1 MHAIETLI
9 QPIILSMVT
18 DNDAQRILDA
28 VRNHASSG
36 LKLRQFAMEQLDTLD
51 DYNWSGIYAL
61 DGDLLRLGAYV
72 GAATDHTE
80 IPVGR
85 GVCGTAV
92 AENANQVIEDVR
104 ELENYLACS
113 LQTRSE
119 IVVLIRDE
127 QGTILGQIDIDGHR
141 VGAFDGSDEA
151 MLEAMAKELAAR
163 W

>member
-1 MHAIETLI
+1 MNGIRD
-9 QPIILSMVT
+9 IILSMVT

-36 LKLRQFAMEQLDTLD
+36 FDLRQFAMSQLDSLG
-51 DYNWSGIYAL
+51 DYNWSGIYRL
-61 DGDLLRLGAYV
+61 DGDLLRLDAYV

-92 AENANQVIEDVR
+92 AENANQVIADVR
-104 ELENYLACS
+104 ELANYLACS

-119 IVVLIRDE
+119 IVVLIRDGE
-127 QGTILGQIDIDGHR
+127 TILGQIDIDGHR
-141 VGAFDGSDEA
+141 VGAFDASDEA
-151 MLEAMAKELAAR
+151 LLEDLATLLAER

>member
-1 MHAIETLI
+1 MVSSDVAATIVSEIERSPL
-9 QPIILSMVT
+9 QGR
-18 DNDAQRILDA
+18 D
-28 VRNHASSG
+28 
-36 LKLRQFAMEQLDTLD
+36 LRQFAMARLDLLPS
-51 DYNWSGIYAL
+51 YQWSGIYRLEGPTLVL
-61 DGDLLRLGAYV
+61 DAYV

-92 AENANQVIEDVR
+92 AENANQVVADVR

-119 IVVLIRDE
+119 IVVLIRDAD
-127 QGTILGQIDIDGHR
+127 GVVIGQIDIDGHE
-141 VGAFDGSDEA
+141 VSAFDESDEA
-151 MLEAMAKELAAR
+151 LLEQIGRVLAER